1 MSYNESINNREKSKS
16 VQTMFNNI
24 ASKYDFLNK
33 VLSLNLD
40 NSWRKQAI
48 KMVNIEPNDKILDL
62 ACGTGDMIIAIKKRH
77 PESKIFGADFSQNM
91 LSISRKKVPYGMFS
105 AADAHFLPYKNNSF
119 NKITISFG
127 FRNVADKD
135 QGLKELYRVL
145 ENNGRLCILELTQP
159 ENSLI
164 NFFYKLYFKK
174 LLPYIGG
181 IFSSKKAYTY
191 LPDSVYNF
199 PKRKQFLTMIENAGF
214 KNIKFKTMLFGA
226 VTAVSM
232 EKK

>member
-1 MSYNESINNREKSKS
+1 MPYNESINDKEKSKK

-33 VLSLNLD
+33 VLSLKLD
-40 NSWRKQAI
+40 SSWRNKAI
-48 KMVNIEPNDKILDL
+48 KMVGIEANDKVLDL
-62 ACGTGDMIIAIKKRH
+62 ACGTGDMMIAIKKNH
-77 PESKIFGADFSQNM
+77 PDSKVFGADFSVNM
-91 LSISRKKVPYGMFS
+91 LTINKKKIPDSVLS

-119 NKITISFG
+119 NKVTISFG
-127 FRNVADKD
+127 FRNVADKS

-145 ENNGRLCILELTQP
+145 DNNGRICILELTQP
-159 ENSLI
+159 ENRFI
-164 NFFYKLYFKK
+164 NAIYKLYFKK

-181 IFSSKKAYTY
+181 MFSSKKAYTY
-191 LPDSVYNF
+191 LPDSVYLF
-199 PKRKQFLTMIENAGF
+199 PRRKEFQGMIEEAGF
-214 KNIKFKTMLFGA
+214 KNIKFKSMLFGA